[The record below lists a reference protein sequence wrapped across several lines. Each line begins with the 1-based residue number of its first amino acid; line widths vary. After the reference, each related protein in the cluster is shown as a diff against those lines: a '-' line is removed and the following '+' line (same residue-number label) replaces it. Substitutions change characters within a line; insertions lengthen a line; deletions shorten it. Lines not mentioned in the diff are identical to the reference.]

1 MRGSGNRALGDGENT
16 VRLVVP
22 GKSKA
27 IVRVPSKPTPN
38 EAEVN
43 DGSIPEAER
52 RDNVVP
58 VTAAPPAEH

>member
-1 MRGSGNRALGDGENT
+1 VRSAIGENT

-22 GKSKA
+22 GKSTA
-27 IVRVPSKPTPN
+27 MIRVPFEAAPN

-58 VTAAPPAEH
+58 VTVAPPAEH